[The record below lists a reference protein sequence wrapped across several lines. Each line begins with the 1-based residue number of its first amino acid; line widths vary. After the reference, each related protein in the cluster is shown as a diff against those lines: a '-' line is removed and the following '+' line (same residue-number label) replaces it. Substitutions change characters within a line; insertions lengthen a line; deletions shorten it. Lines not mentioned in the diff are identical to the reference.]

1 MVAQDVATSC
11 CGNDGVVNLNG
22 TRVYESLVI
31 LGDAC

>member
-1 MVAQDVATSC
+1 MVARDVETSC
-11 CGNDGVVNLNG
+11 GNNRVVNLLNG